1 MTAPSPPPVRQRTR
15 LRRALRIALP
25 AAVLLP
31 LVLVLA
37 VLLGLRSTAARR
49 AVLDRVS
56 AYLAEELGLALAV
69 EDFDLRW
76 GGLEL
81 EGVRVG
87 APGAPPVLVAERVD
101 AAVDFRTLRREV
113 LVFPA
118 VEIVAPRLD
127 LAAPIPKLPES
138 DPQAPPGFEIRR
150 FAVRRGSVVGATP
163 EPPLSGFVRSWRA
176 DGIEAAG
183 SFRGGRWDV
192 NVESARARVERPGFE
207 PLLAE
212 VGGRIGYRDG
222 EPVRLAGLRATGD
235 GLRLSGSGTV
245 GLEPGSPAAISF
257 DAEAEPRLLVA
268 GTPPGG
274 SVRAAG
280 NLRFPEGTGRVEVAA
295 RSVPA
300 ETLRPYVE
308 APLFR
313 DVSLAGTVADARAD
327 VVLGREKQVAGEGE
341 AVWRRG
347 ARRLARAD
355 LRVEPGP
362 PLRLTADGDLLPGS
376 PGYRRIRGTLAAQG
390 WAELAE
396 AAVEKGEAEVRLPDV
411 RAALA
416 EVRALWPRLIPAV
429 SPDIPARG
437 ALEARARFSG
447 PLDSPRARV
456 NADWRPEP
464 GARVQVQAEGLPLK
478 GEGRAEVVAE
488 GVPLGL
494 IPRGPEGTVS
504 GRFEIAGSPRRYQVR
519 AHATVAQAAYSP
531 WIERL
536 ETAHLVANGGLVVQ
550 PLSYTGTLTLD
561 GLGLAAR
568 PNASDTARIDRFQ
581 LAADGAFRAEAL
593 SWHGTAALDVEGL
606 DAPAFARAGEIEIRT
621 EGRIAGSLA
630 SLAGSASLQSPRIE
644 LPSAA
649 TAVTDLRLEAEGDG
663 REVTIATLSGGLP
676 ENGTFA
682 ASGRFT
688 TDPRLAEADLDL
700 RLDAPV
706 KGVRAADLTASLR
719 QGTVELSAP
728 RIETDSGP
736 ASVRATIP
744 LGALRQIPA
753 LADALAGLPL
763 ELASGPV
770 VARIEASALDS
781 APLLAALGAEP
792 RPERVRA
799 GVTADVVLEPGAPAA
814 GSGEIRIDGLRIET
828 PGGTTEAESPVVARL
843 AGGALTLEP
852 VRLRVSGGAIDG
864 AGVDLRGRA
873 DLDPAWNPFADP
885 PAAAVRSLAASA
897 GGTLDAALLNPF
909 LEGGVAAGGLTFQ
922 ADIADTAGPPDGL
935 VATVRA
941 SAPGAS
947 FYWPTPYSTRLQ
959 EPEIQLAL
967 RDGAWT
973 IENGRAVLNGG
984 EVTLSGS
991 GTVGGDAVAR
1001 VALEDVRYRL
1011 DYGVSALLDGLLTL
1025 RLPAAGRPR
1034 LEGTV
1039 SLERGVLDRDLNLD
1053 REVLS
1058 LFLQPDDTPGA
1069 AEAEGLAAMELDL
1082 AVTTVD
1088 GLRVRNNVADLRLWW
1103 QPLAVTGTL
1112 DRPVIRGRI
1121 DFDPD
1126 GYLVTYG
1133 QTVRIDRGA
1142 VIFRGDPLTDP
1153 RIDLATTSSL
1163 EDPTIAPLRGTAT
1176 ALDILDAQERDPLDT
1191 KGPDLRGTVEAG
1203 LTGYYGERLVS
1214 RLGETVGISGLSVRG
1229 MVFQETDPTARL
1241 NVGRDLSPNVSFAV
1255 SLDLRQ
1261 AERRTYLLGL
1271 RGFRELPGL
1280 ELQGFSNDEG
1290 NEGATLQQA
1299 LELGGSRPER
1309 SADEN
1314 TRRLRRLRLSSPG
1327 LSFLTRRLLRRSIR
1341 LERGEPVP
1349 ESAAFDIEVELADAL
1364 RRRGYPD
1371 PRVTVA
1377 VAPSGR
1383 RKADVT
1389 VAVEPGPR
1397 ARFAFEGDR
1406 PPRALRPE
1414 IASLYRTD
1422 FYEPASLEEMKEAAV
1437 QAFRSRG
1444 HPDPRGAVEVRR
1456 EADDSRTVLIR
1467 SEAGPRLGLEELRIA
1482 GVDAE
1487 TARAVA
1493 AAFPG
1498 TLARTELAAGLPG
1511 ADRRLLAEMRV
1522 QGFPSATVSGRS
1534 VERGGSLLVVGV
1546 VPGERQLLKEVAIAG
1561 VEGEERERLR
1571 EILPV
1576 RPGAPAR
1583 LDRIAEG
1590 ALRLERALEARG
1602 FPDALVRPVQT
1613 SSAGLV
1619 DLRYEVTPGPR
1630 VRVAEV
1636 AFDGERWS
1644 RLEHLARLV
1653 EEAGL
1658 EAGKPLTGAAVED
1671 ARAELVRTRAFLR
1684 VTSDVSRT
1692 EEGEARVTFSLSERP
1707 RFKIRYGARWENG
1720 VEGGLSGVVDVLD
1733 ENFLGR
1739 GMTLGMRGLYKPED
1753 RQGRLF
1759 LRTPEL
1765 LATGLSLE
1773 TYALVRR
1780 QFPEEGLIQDTR
1792 ELALQA
1798 AQPFGRHVTGRLYAR
1813 YRESHLFEEEPD
1825 PFFPFD
1831 IQLSRPYV
1839 GLQAL
1844 WDSRDDR
1851 IDPTGGLFA
1860 SADLSGAGE
1869 WLGSD
1874 FEYLRLF
1881 TQANLYRSLSIAGRP
1896 LVWAQSARVGLARA
1910 FSGQELLREERF
1922 FAGGELSVRGYETE
1936 SLGPE
1941 ERLGALVRPLGGE
1954 ALLILNQELR
1964 FRLPLDLTGLVF
1976 LDAGQVWDEAR
1987 DADLD
1992 LATALGLG
2000 LRARTP
2006 IGLLRFD
2013 AGFPLDRRKGDPG
2026 YRLYFG
2032 FGNAF

>member
-1 MTAPSPPPVRQRTR
+1 M
-15 LRRALRIALP
+15 
-25 AAVLLP
+25 
-31 LVLVLA
+31 
-37 VLLGLRSTAARR
+37 
-49 AVLDRVS
+49 
-56 AYLAEELGLALAV
+56 

-101 AAVDFRTLRREV
+101 AAVDFRTLRSEI

-118 VEIVAPRLD
+118 VEIVAPRID

-150 FAVRRGSVVGATP
+150 FRVRRGSVAGA
-163 EPPLSGFVRSWRA
+163 PPSELIRSWRV
-176 DGIEAAG
+176 DEIEAAG
-183 SFRGGRWDV
+183 SFRGGLWDV
-192 NVESARARVERPGFE
+192 NVASARARVERPGFE

-222 EPVRLAGLRATGD
+222 DPVRLSALRATGD

-245 GLEPGSPAAISF
+245 GLEPGSATAISF
-257 DAEAEPRLLVA
+257 DADAEPRLLVA

-280 NLRFPEGTGRVEVAA
+280 NLRFPDGTGRVAVTA

-313 DVSLAGTVADARAD
+313 DLALAGTVADARAD
-327 VVLGREKQVAGEGE
+327 VVLGGEKQVAGEGE

-347 ARRLARAD
+347 ARRLAQAD
-355 LRVEPGP
+355 FRVEPGP
-362 PLRLTADGDLLPGS
+362 PLRLTTDANLLPGS
-376 PGYRRIRGTLAAQG
+376 PGRRRIRGTLAAQG
-390 WAELAE
+390 WAELAQ
-396 AAVEKGEAEVRLPDV
+396 AAVEKGEAELRLPDV

-416 EVRALWPRLIPAV
+416 EVRALWPRLIPAL
-429 SPDIPARG
+429 PAEIPARG
-437 ALEARARFSG
+437 ALEAKARFSG
-447 PLDSPRARV
+447 PLASPRARLD
-456 NADWRPEP
+456 ADWRPEP
-464 GARVQVQAEGLPLK
+464 GARVQVQAEGLPLS
-478 GEGRAEVVAE
+478 GEGRAEVVAA

-494 IPRGPEGTVS
+494 IPQQGEGTVS

-519 AHATVAQAAYSP
+519 ADADVAGAAYSP

-536 ETAHLVANGGLVVQ
+536 ESAHLVANGGLVVQ
-550 PLSYTGTLTLD
+550 PLSYTGTLTLE

-581 LAADGAFRAEAL
+581 LAADGTFRAEAL
-593 SWHGTAALDVEGL
+593 SWDGTASLDLEGL
-606 DAPAFARAGEIEIRT
+606 DAPALARAGRIEIRT
-621 EGRIAGSLA
+621 DGRIAGGLESV
-630 SLAGSASLQSPRIE
+630 AGSASLLSPRIE
-644 LPSAA
+644 LPAAA
-649 TAVTDLRLEAEGDG
+649 TAISDLRLEAEGDG
-663 REVTIATLSGGLP
+663 REVRITTLSGALP

-682 ASGRFT
+682 ASGRFLV
-688 TDPRLAEADLDL
+688 DPLLAEADLDL
-700 RLDAPV
+700 RLDGPV

-736 ASVRATIP
+736 ASVKATIP

-753 LADALAGLPL
+753 LAGVLADLPL
-763 ELASGPV
+763 ELAAGPI
-770 VARIEASALDS
+770 VARIEAPALDS
-781 APLLAALGAEP
+781 APLLAALGQAP
-792 RPERVRA
+792 RPERLRA
-799 GVTADVVLEPGAPAA
+799 GVTADVVLDPGAPAA
-814 GSGEIRIDGLRIET
+814 GRGEIRIDGLRIET
-828 PGGTTEAESPVVARL
+828 PDGTTEAESPVLARL
-843 AGGALTLEP
+843 EGGTLTVEP

-864 AGVDLRGRA
+864 AGVELRGRA
-873 DLDPAWNPFADP
+873 DLDPTWNPFEDP
-885 PAAAVRSLAASA
+885 PTAAVRNLAANA
-897 GGTLDAALLNPF
+897 GGTLDAALLNPW
-909 LEGGVAAGGLTFQ
+909 LEGGVASGGLTFQ
-922 ADIADTAGPPDGL
+922 ADIAGPPDGL

-941 SAPGAS
+941 NAPEAS
-947 FYWPTPYSTRLQ
+947 FYWPAPYSTRLQ
-959 EPEIQLAL
+959 SPEIELAL
-967 RDGAWT
+967 RDGTWT
-973 IENGRAVLNGG
+973 IANGRAVLNGG
-984 EVTLSGS
+984 AVTLTGS

-1058 LFLQPDDTPGA
+1058 LFLPENTPGA
-1069 AEAEGLAAMELDL
+1069 EEAEGLAAMELDL

-1103 QPLAVTGTL
+1103 QPIAVTGTL

-1163 EDPTIAPLRGTAT
+1163 EDPTIASLRGAAT
-1176 ALDILDAQERDPLDT
+1176 ALDILEAKERDPLDT

-1203 LTGYYGERLVS
+1203 LTGYYSARVLS
-1214 RLGETVGISGLSVRG
+1214 RLGETVGISGLSVRSI
-1229 MVFQETDPTARL
+1229 VFQEASPTARL
-1241 NVGRDLSPNVSFAV
+1241 NLGQDLSPNVSFAV

-1299 LELGGSRPER
+1299 LALGGSRPER
-1309 SADEN
+1309 SANEN
-1314 TRRLRRLRLSSPG
+1314 ARRLRRLRLSSPG
-1327 LSFLTRRLLRRSIR
+1327 LSFFTRRLLRRAIR

-1371 PRVTVA
+1371 PQVTVA
-1377 VAPSGR
+1377 VTPSGR
-1383 RKADVT
+1383 KKADVA
-1389 VAVEPGPR
+1389 VAIEPGPR
-1397 ARFAFEGDR
+1397 ARFDFEGDR

-1414 IASLYRTD
+1414 ITSLYRTD
-1422 FYEPASLEEMKEAAV
+1422 FYEPAAIEEMKEAAV

-1444 HPDPRGAVEVRR
+1444 HLDPRIAIEVRR
-1456 EADDSRTVLIR
+1456 EPDESRTVVIR
-1467 SEAGPRLGLEELRIA
+1467 SEAGPRLGLEELRFA

-1487 TARAVA
+1487 TARAVTA
-1493 AAFPG
+1493 SFPG

-1522 QGFPSATVSGRS
+1522 QGFPSAAVSGRS

-1546 VPGERQLLKEVAIAG
+1546 VPGERQLLGVVEIAG
-1561 VEGEERERLR
+1561 VQGEERERLW

-1590 ALRLERALEARG
+1590 ALRLERALEAQG

-1613 SSAGLV
+1613 SSPGTV

-1644 RLEHLARLV
+1644 RPKHLARLV

-1671 ARAELVRTRAFLR
+1671 ARAELVRTRAFSR

-1692 EEGEARVTFSLSERP
+1692 EAGEARVTFSLSERP
-1707 RFKIRYGARWENG
+1707 RFKILYGARWENG

-1813 YRESHLFEEEPD
+1813 YRETHLFEEEPD

-1839 GLQAL
+1839 GIQAL

-1851 IDPTGGLFA
+1851 IDPSGGLFA
-1860 SADLSGAGE
+1860 SADLSGASE

-1881 TQANLYRSLSIAGRP
+1881 TQANLYRGLSIANRP

-1910 FSGQELLREERF
+1910 FGGQELLREERF
-1922 FAGGELSVRGYETE
+1922 FAGGGA
-1936 SLGPE
+1936 LGP
-1941 ERLGALVRPLGGE
+1941 RLRHGEPGSGGAAGRPRP
-1954 ALLILNQELR
+1954 A
-1964 FRLPLDLTGLVF
+1964 
-1976 LDAGQVWDEAR
+1976 AGR
-1987 DADLD
+1987 
-1992 LATALGLG
+1992 
-2000 LRARTP
+2000 
-2006 IGLLRFD
+2006 
-2013 AGFPLDRRKGDPG
+2013 
-2026 YRLYFG
+2026 
-2032 FGNAF
+2032 